1 MSLHYIRRRPR
12 RGFGTAAGRC
22 HTDAAGDA
30 MVESEKDEPQE
41 SPDSELADSPVSLR
55 GPEVIAVLAHEL
67 RNPLAPIRNGA
78 ELLRTLCSDPRQT
91 QVVDMMSRQ
100 IVHLTRLL
108 DDLLETARLR
118 RGLVTLHRQS
128 IDVGSIIQDALD
140 AIRPAIDARRQNLLV
155 SLPAN
160 PVRMHCD
167 STRLVQVLQN
177 LLDNANRFTTEG
189 GTLWLKAEVAGDELI
204 FEVSD
209 DGEGIDAQLLPRLF
223 NVFAQ
228 GEQPLHRPLGGL
240 GVGLAICRNVVEM
253 HGGTISAHSEGRGR
267 GSHFTVRLPI
277 EHPIDEPTK
286 SAANAGSIEGLR
298 ALVVDDNELI
308 AMSLGQYLEYQGY
321 RVTTAFSGEA
331 ALSAVD
337 EFQPHVAVLDIGLPG
352 IDGFEVAR
360 RLKVRFPSV
369 VLIAVSGYSWDMLRD
384 PDATLFSRY
393 LAKPASPE
401 RIAAVIEAELQNSG
415 QACIPYNPP

>member
-1 MSLHYIRRRPR
+1 
-12 RGFGTAAGRC
+12 
-22 HTDAAGDA
+22 
-30 MVESEKDEPQE
+30 MVESEKDEPHE
-41 SPDSELADSPVSLR
+41 SPDSQLADSPVSLSE
-55 GPEVIAVLAHEL
+55 PEVIAVLAHEL

-177 LLDNANRFTTEG
+177 LLDNANRFTADG
-189 GTLWLKAEVAGDELI
+189 GTLWLKAEVAGKELI

-253 HGGTISAHSEGRGR
+253 HGGTISAQSEGRGR
-267 GSHFTVRLPI
+267 GSQFTVRLPI
-277 EHPIDEPTK
+277 EHPIEEPTK

-298 ALVVDDNELI
+298 ALVVDDNQLI
-308 AMSLGQYLEYQGY
+308 ALSLGQYLEYRGY
-321 RVTTAFSGEA
+321 QVTTAFSGEA
-331 ALSAVD
+331 ALTAVD
-337 EFQPHVAVLDIGLPG
+337 EFPPHVAVLDIGLPG

-369 VLIAVSGYSWDMLRD
+369 VLIAVSGYSWDMLRN

-401 RIAAVIEAELQNSG
+401 RIAAEIEAELQNSG
-415 QACIPYNPP
+415 QASIYNPP

>member
-1 MSLHYIRRRPR
+1 
-12 RGFGTAAGRC
+12 
-22 HTDAAGDA
+22 
-30 MVESEKDEPQE
+30 MVESEKDELQE

-55 GPEVIAVLAHEL
+55 EPEVIAVLAHEL

-189 GTLWLKAEVAGDELI
+189 GTLWLKAEVADDELI

-209 DGEGIDAQLLPRLF
+209 DGEGIDPQLLPRLF

-298 ALVVDDNELI
+298 ALVVDDNEMI
-308 AMSLGQYLEYQGY
+308 ALSLGQYLEYRGY
-321 RVTTAFSGEA
+321 QVTTAFSGEA
-331 ALSAVD
+331 ALDAVD

-369 VLIAVSGYSWDMLRD
+369 VLIAVSGYSWDMLRN

-401 RIAAVIEAELQNSG
+401 RIAAVIEAELQNGG
-415 QACIPYNPP
+415 QVSIPYNPP

>member
-1 MSLHYIRRRPR
+1 
-12 RGFGTAAGRC
+12 
-22 HTDAAGDA
+22 
-30 MVESEKDEPQE
+30 MVESENHEPQQ

-55 GPEVIAVLAHEL
+55 EPEVIAVLAHEL

-128 IDVGSIIQDALD
+128 IDVGSIIRDALD

-209 DGEGIDAQLLPRLF
+209 DGEGIDPQLLPRLF

-277 EHPIDEPTK
+277 EHPIDEPSK

-298 ALVVDDNELI
+298 ALVVDDNEMI
-308 AMSLGQYLEYQGY
+308 AMSLGQYLEYRGY
-321 RVTTAFSGEA
+321 QVTTAFSGEA

-337 EFQPHVAVLDIGLPG
+337 EFPPHVAVLDIGLPG

-369 VLIAVSGYSWDMLRD
+369 VLIAVSGYSWDMLRN

-393 LAKPASPE
+393 LAKPASSE
-401 RIAAVIEAELQNSG
+401 RIAAVIEAELQNGG
-415 QACIPYNPP
+415 QASIPYNPP

>member
-1 MSLHYIRRRPR
+1 M
-12 RGFGTAAGRC
+12 AGSQGALY
-22 HTDAAGDA
+22 DASGDP
-30 MVESEKDEPQE
+30 MVESEKDEPRG
-41 SPDSELADSPVSLR
+41 SSDPDAPDSPMSLR
-55 GPEVIAVLAHEL
+55 EPEVIAVLAHEL

-78 ELLRTLCSDPRQT
+78 ELLRTLCSDPRQV

-160 PVRMHCD
+160 AVRMHCD

-177 LLDNANRFTTEG
+177 LLDNANRFTMDG
-189 GTLWLKAEVAGDELI
+189 GTLWLKAEVEGDELI
-204 FEVSD
+204 FEISD
-209 DGEGIDAQLLPRLF
+209 DGEGIDPQLLPRLF

-228 GEQPLHRPLGGL
+228 GEQPLHRPRGGL

-253 HGGTISAHSEGRGR
+253 HGGTISAQSLGRGR
-267 GSHFTVRLPI
+267 GSQFTVRLPI
-277 EHPIDEPTK
+277 ELPLDEPTQA
-286 SAANAGSIEGLR
+286 AANAGSIDGVR

-308 AMSLGQYLEYQGY
+308 AMSLGQYLEYRGY
-321 RVTTAFSGEA
+321 QVTTAHSGEA

-337 EFQPHVAVLDIGLPG
+337 EFPPHVAVLDIGLPG

-369 VLIAVSGYSWDMLRD
+369 VLIAVSGYSWDMLRN

-401 RIAAVIEAELQNSG
+401 RIAAVIDDELQNSG
-415 QACIPYNPP
+415 QVIIPCSSP

>member
-1 MSLHYIRRRPR
+1 
-12 RGFGTAAGRC
+12 
-22 HTDAAGDA
+22 

-55 GPEVIAVLAHEL
+55 EPEVIAVLAHEL

-78 ELLRTLCSDPRQT
+78 ELLRTLCSDPRQV

-108 DDLLETARLR
+108 NDLLETARLR

-140 AIRPAIDARRQNLLV
+140 AVRPAIDARRQNLLV
-155 SLPAN
+155 SLPAT

-204 FEVSD
+204 FAVSD
-209 DGEGIDAQLLPRLF
+209 DGEGIDPQLLPRLF

-277 EHPIDEPTK
+277 ERPLDEPTK

-298 ALVVDDNELI
+298 ALVVDDNEMI
-308 AMSLGQYLEYQGY
+308 AVSLGQCLEYRGY
-321 RVTTAFSGEA
+321 QVTTAFSGEA

-337 EFQPHVAVLDIGLPG
+337 EFPPHVAVLDIGLPG

-369 VLIAVSGYSWDMLRD
+369 VLIAVSGYSWDMLCN

-415 QACIPYNPP
+415 QASIVNVSVAD